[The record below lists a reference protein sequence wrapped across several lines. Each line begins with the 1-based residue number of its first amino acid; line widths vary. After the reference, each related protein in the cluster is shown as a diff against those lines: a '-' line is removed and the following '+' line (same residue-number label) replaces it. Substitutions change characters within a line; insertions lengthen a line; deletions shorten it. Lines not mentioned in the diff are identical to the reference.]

1 MAIPQLVGGLLPEG
15 RYSTTMQEI
24 EQQFVHDQQYAAS
37 STRAPIWADWKRA
50 VALLRSA
57 VMVHRAWVS
66 GSFLTDKLDPN
77 DIDAIFIIN
86 RADWAARQQ
95 EDKQVVESFI
105 NRQQT
110 DDQGGSTPRHGMRV
124 DSYVIPW
131 GAYRPDN
138 SGKRPPPYQT
148 YAEHRGYW
156 DDWWSRVRSPGSAKA
171 DLKSEC
177 FPARGYVEV
186 SFDAYQ

>member
-1 MAIPQLVGGLLPEG
+1 MAIPELVGGLLPEG
-15 RYSTTMQEI
+15 RYAATVQEI
-24 EQQFVHDQQYAAS
+24 EQQFVHDQQYASS
-37 STRAPIWADWKRA
+37 STRAPIWSDWNRA

-57 VMVHRAWVS
+57 ALLHRAWVS

-86 RADWAARQQ
+86 RADWATRPQ

-110 DDQGGSTPRHGMRV
+110 DDQGGSRPCHGMRV
-124 DSYVIPW
+124 DSYVIQW
-131 GAYRPDN
+131 GAYRADD
-138 SGKRPPPYQT
+138 SGKRPPPYQS

-156 DDWWSRVRSPGSAKA
+156 DDWWSRVRSPGSDKA
-171 DLKSEC
+171 DRKNEC
-177 FPARGYVEV
+177 FPARGYLEV